1 VSGAVPA
8 KPVVKELPSTWT
20 QRRENVL
27 EVRGRTCGSAK
38 SRRIEK
44 AAPRREE
51 HDGRNATTD
60 LEST

>member
-1 VSGAVPA
+1 VPA

-51 HDGRNATTD
+51 RDGSNATPD
-60 LEST
+60 LKST